1 MLESIGGLY
10 KWGKDV
16 SGDTCKESED
26 WRYLFFCLKKKKW
39 EELTLF
45 ETNWPMLKQIDL
57 VLEWIYFRF
66 KLIMTLNIY
75 IMNILDFLCF
85 FLFYLL

>member
-1 MLESIGGLY
+1 MGGLY

-26 WRYLFFCLKKKKW
+26 WRCLIFFLPQKEKKGG
-39 EELTLF
+39 ELTLF
-45 ETNWPMLKQIDL
+45 ETNWPVLKQIDL

-66 KLIMTLNIY
+66 NLTLNIY
-75 IMNILDFLCF
+75 IINILDFLCF